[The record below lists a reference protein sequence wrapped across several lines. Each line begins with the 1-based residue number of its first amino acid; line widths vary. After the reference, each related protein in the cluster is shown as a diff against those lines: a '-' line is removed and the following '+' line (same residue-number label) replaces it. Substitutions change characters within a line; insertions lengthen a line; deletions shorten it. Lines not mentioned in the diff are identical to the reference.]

1 MKVSQVIMF
10 LVSVSGLYLL
20 VLAITVCHKKC
31 STMRKLRRDPPE
43 LSSDEEDDKE
53 FIRNVEELRAAQDL
67 EGGPNG
73 RNPLGGGID
82 VRDMLMNQI
91 RDIIDTTSRRR
102 HLLGQIGD
110 IERRLLEAT
119 QQSR

>member
-20 VLAITVCHKKC
+20 FQAVIVCHKKC

-53 FIRNVEELRAAQDL
+53 FIRNVEEQRAAQDL

-73 RNPLGGGID
+73 RNLLGGGMD
-82 VRDMLMNQI
+82 VRDMLMN
-91 RDIIDTTSRRR
+91 
-102 HLLGQIGD
+102 
-110 IERRLLEAT
+110 
-119 QQSR
+119 